1 MLMATPL
8 IDTVTAGYQ
17 AAADSLPGGRQ
28 VEVTSRRQMALDA
41 FRRHGLPDHRLESW
55 KFTSLSGLEK
65 QAWHLPANA
74 GSVDPALLSAV
85 CLKGLETYRLVF
97 VNGRFAAAASV
108 LKGLPAGVTLR
119 PLSASDDVAGALGD
133 VVESRETVL
142 GSLNAAL
149 ASDGIVLEI
158 ADGVALDRPV
168 EIVAFGAPALVN
180 LRHAVRLGRHAR
192 AVLVERYSD
201 GGHDEAGWSNIF
213 AGIELGEGASL
224 THLRLQDENVKA
236 YHAALARVSVGA
248 TARYAHVSLQAGGAV
263 ARHELHI
270 DFAGRNAEIDV
281 QGLVLA
287 RGTSHIDHTLRLQHA
302 VPDCRS
308 NQLFKHVVDERGH
321 AVFQGGICVAKH
333 AQKTDAQQLSRT
345 LLLADRAQIDTKPEL
360 EILADDVKCSH
371 GASIGDLDPQQMFYM
386 QARGLGQDE
395 ARRLLLSGFA
405 YEVIEGLPEGALR
418 DHAGRFIEA
427 WLKGRSPQG
436 DAA

>member
-1 MLMATPL
+1 MSIATPL
-8 IDTVTAGYQ
+8 IDSVTAGYQ

-65 QAWHLPANA
+65 QAWRLPANE
-74 GSVDPALLSAV
+74 GGVDPARLAAA
-85 CLKGLETYRLVF
+85 CLTGVETWRLVF
-97 VNGRFAAAASV
+97 VNGRFDAAASN
-108 LKGLPAGVTLR
+108 LKGLTPGVELHS
-119 PLSASDDVAGALGD
+119 LSSSDEVAEALGD
-133 VVESRETVL
+133 VVEGRETVL

-149 ASDGIVLEI
+149 ASDGMVLDI
-158 ADGVALDRPV
+158 PDGVVLDRPI
-168 EIVAFGAPALVN
+168 EIVAFGTPALVN
-180 LRHAVRLGRHAR
+180 LRHAIRVGRGAG
-192 AVLVERYSD
+192 AVLVESYRD
-201 GGHDEAGWSNIF
+201 GGHGGQPGWSNIF

-224 THLRLQDENVKA
+224 THLRLQDENAKA

-248 TARYAHVSLQAGGAV
+248 AARYSHVSLQAGGAV
-263 ARHELHI
+263 ARHEMHI
-270 DFAGRNAEIDV
+270 DFAGSDAEIDV

-287 RGTSHIDHTLRLQHA
+287 RGTSHIDHTLRLHHA

-321 AVFQGGICVAKH
+321 AVFQGGICVAKQ

-371 GASIGDLDPQQMFYM
+371 GASIGDLDAQQMFYM
-386 QARGLGQDE
+386 QARGMDQNE

-405 YEVIEGLPEGALR
+405 YETIAGLSEGALR
-418 DHAGRFIEA
+418 EHACDFIEA
-427 WLKGRSPQG
+427 WLKGGP
-436 DAA
+436 A

>member
-1 MLMATPL
+1 MSIATPL
-8 IDTVTAGYQ
+8 IDSVTAGYQ

-65 QAWHLPANA
+65 QAWHLPANE
-74 GSVDPALLSAV
+74 GGVDPALLSAA
-85 CLKGLETYRLVF
+85 CMAGTDSWRLVF
-97 VNGRFAAAASV
+97 VNGRFDAAASK
-108 LKGLPAGVTLR
+108 LDGLPAGVELH
-119 PLSASDDVAGALGD
+119 PLSSSGDVAEALGD

-149 ASDGIVLEI
+149 ASDGVVLEI
-158 ADGVALDRPV
+158 ADGVALEKPI

-180 LRHAVRLGRHAR
+180 LRHAIRLGRNAR
-192 AVLVERYSD
+192 AVLVESYRD
-201 GGHDEAGWSNIF
+201 GGHGAQSGWTNIF
-213 AGIELGEGASL
+213 TSIALDEGAGL
-224 THLRLQDENVKA
+224 THLRLQDESMKA
-236 YHAALARVSVGA
+236 YHAGLARVSVGA
-248 TARYAHVSLQAGGAV
+248 AAHYAHVSVQAGGAV

-270 DFAGRNAEIDV
+270 DFAGSNAEIDV

-287 RGTSHIDHTLRLQHA
+287 RGTRHIDHTLRLNHA

-308 NQLFKHVVDERGH
+308 NQLFKHVVDDRGH

-333 AQKTDAQQLSRT
+333 AQKTDARQLSRT

-386 QARGLGQDE
+386 QARGLAQDE

-405 YEVIEGLPEGALR
+405 YEVVAGLPEGAVR
-418 DHAGRFIEA
+418 DHACDFVEA
-427 WLKGRSPQG
+427 WLKGG
-436 DAA
+436 AA